1 MLCRSIGEAKFDE
14 VIPRH
19 LLLFINLLINHVIVF
34 VVIEGRIDEKIN
46 NTPGDGGDEV
56 EGIMIFSNIIMLLK

>member
-14 VIPRH
+14 VIPHH